1 MEILNEIKASFKK
14 GSYLTQL
21 IYINLAVFVL
31 INLVQVFW
39 FLIAQNNS
47 ASPAIYWLSLPADL
61 SQFIWKPWTIVTYM
75 FLHEGFMHVLFNML
89 WLYWFGQIFLQYL
102 DQKQLL
108 SVYLLGGIS
117 GGLFYIIA
125 YNLFPVFAADMP
137 FSFALGA
144 SASVMAIVF
153 AISFYVPN
161 YEVHLFFIG
170 KVKLKFIA
178 IFSIFLDLLSIP
190 NGNAGGHIAHI
201 GGALFG
207 LWFISEYKKGHL
219 ITKKFDRILNSFF
232 TLFKKQPKMKVSYK
246 KTGNVDYDYQNKKQ
260 KRNQNIDVI
269 LEKISKSGYSS
280 LTKEE
285 KEFLFKMSDKN
296 KS

>member
-1 MEILNEIKASFKK
+1 
-14 GSYLTQL
+14 
-21 IYINLAVFVL
+21 
-31 INLVQVFW
+31 
-39 FLIAQNNS
+39 
-47 ASPAIYWLSLPADL
+47 
-61 SQFIWKPWTIVTYM
+61 
-75 FLHEGFMHVLFNML
+75 ML

>member
-1 MEILNEIKASFKK
+1 LDIVNEIKASFKQ
-14 GSYLTQL
+14 GTYLTQL

-31 INLVQVFW
+31 VNLISVFY
-39 FLIAQNNS
+39 FMAGF
-47 ASPAIYWLSLPADL
+47 PAYEAPILSWLALPADASEL
-61 SQFIWKPWTIVTYM
+61 LWKPWTLLSYM
-75 FLHEGFMHVLFNML
+75 FLHEAFMHVLFNML
-89 WLYWFGQIFLQYL
+89 WLYWFGRIFLQYL

-117 GGLFYIIA
+117 GGLFYVII
-125 YNLFPVFAADMP
+125 YNLFPVFADSVP

-153 AISFYVPN
+153 AVSFYVPN

-178 IFSIFLDLLSIP
+178 LFSIVLDLLSIP

-207 LWFISEYKKGHL
+207 LWFITEYKKGKL
-219 ITKKFDRILNSFF
+219 LTKGFERILDSFF
-232 TLFKKQPKMKVSYK
+232 NLFKRQPKMKVSYK
-246 KTGNVDYDYQNKKQ
+246 KTGNVDYDYQKNKADQQALMDK
-260 KRNQNIDVI
+260 I

-280 LTKEE
+280 LSKEE
-285 KEFLFKMSDKN
+285 KELLFKMSN
-296 KS
+296 KK

>member
-1 MEILNEIKASFKK
+1 MDIVNEIKASFKQ
-14 GSYLTQL
+14 GTYLTQL

-31 INLVQVFW
+31 VNLISVFY
-39 FLIAQNNS
+39 FMAGF
-47 ASPAIYWLSLPADL
+47 PAYEAPILSWLALPADASEL
-61 SQFIWKPWTIVTYM
+61 LWKPWTLLSYM
-75 FLHEGFMHVLFNML
+75 FLHEAFMHVLFNML
-89 WLYWFGQIFLQYL
+89 WLYWFGRIFLQYL

-117 GGLFYIIA
+117 GGLFYVII
-125 YNLFPVFAADMP
+125 YNLFPVFADSVP

-153 AISFYVPN
+153 AVSFYVPN

-178 IFSIFLDLLSIP
+178 LFSIVLDLLSIP

-207 LWFISEYKKGHL
+207 LWFITEYKKGKL
-219 ITKKFDRILNSFF
+219 LTKGFERILDSFF
-232 TLFKKQPKMKVSYK
+232 NLFKRQPKMKVSYK
-246 KTGNVDYDYQNKKQ
+246 KTGNVDYDYQKNKADQQALMDK
-260 KRNQNIDVI
+260 I

-280 LTKEE
+280 LSKEE
-285 KEFLFKMSDKN
+285 KELLFKMSN
-296 KS
+296 KK

>member
-153 AISFYVPN
+153 AISFSLHSAQLIAYHCQSPYN
-161 YEVHLFFIG
+161 NHLTNC
-170 KVKLKFIA
+170 L
-178 IFSIFLDLLSIP
+178 SIF
-190 NGNAGGHIAHI
+190 
-201 GGALFG
+201 
-207 LWFISEYKKGHL
+207 YRQ
-219 ITKKFDRILNSFF
+219 TY
-232 TLFKKQPKMKVSYK
+232 SY
-246 KTGNVDYDYQNKKQ
+246 
-260 KRNQNIDVI
+260 
-269 LEKISKSGYSS
+269 
-280 LTKEE
+280 
-285 KEFLFKMSDKN
+285 
-296 KS
+296 

>member
-1 MEILNEIKASFKK
+1 MEILNEIKASFKR
-14 GSYLTQL
+14 GTYLTQL
-21 IYINLAVFVL
+21 IYINLIVFVL
-31 INLVQVFW
+31 VNLISVFF
-39 FLIAQNNS
+39 FLLGENYFF
-47 ASPAIYWLSLPADL
+47 SPAISWLSLPADISL
-61 SQFIWKPWTIVTYM
+61 LIWKPWTIITYM
-75 FLHEGFMHVLFNML
+75 FLHEGFMHVLFNLL
-89 WLYWFGQIFLQYL
+89 WLYWFGKIFLQYI

-117 GGLFYIIA
+117 GGLFYIMS
-125 YNLFPVFAADMP
+125 YNLFPAFASDLSY
-137 FSFALGA
+137 SFALGA
-144 SASVMAIVF
+144 SASVMAVVF

-178 IFSIFLDLLSIP
+178 LFSIILDLLSIP
-190 NGNAGGHIAHI
+190 NGNSGGHIAHI

-219 ITKKFDRILNSFF
+219 ITKRFDHILNLFF
-232 TLFKKQPKMKVSYK
+232 TLFKKGPKMKVSYK
-246 KTGNVDYDYQNKKQ
+246 KTGNVDYDYQNKKHQ
-260 KRNQNIDVI
+260 NQEKMNEI

-280 LTKEE
+280 LSKEE
-285 KEFLFKMSDKN
+285 KELLFKMSN

>member
-1 MEILNEIKASFKK
+1 MDIVNEIKASFKQ
-14 GSYLTQL
+14 GTYLTQL

-31 INLVQVFW
+31 INLISVFY
-39 FLIAQNNS
+39 FMS
-47 ASPAIYWLSLPADL
+47 GSPAYESPVLSWLSLPADPSEL
-61 SQFIWKPWTIVTYM
+61 IWKPWTLVTYM
-75 FLHEGFMHVLFNML
+75 FLHEAFMHILFNML
-89 WLYWFGQIFLQYL
+89 WLYWFGKIFLQYL

-117 GGLFYIIA
+117 GGLFYILTF
-125 YNLFPVFAADMP
+125 NLFPAFSDIVP

-161 YEVHLFFIG
+161 YEIHLFFIG
-170 KVKLKFIA
+170 KVKLKYIA
-178 IFSIFLDLLSIP
+178 LFSIVIDLLSIP

-207 LWFISEYKKGHL
+207 LWFILEYKKGKL
-219 ITKKFDRILNSFF
+219 ITKGFERFLDSFF
-232 TLFKKQPKMKVSYK
+232 NLFKRQPKMKVTYK
-246 KTGNVDYDYQNKKQ
+246 KTGNVDYDYQSKKA
-260 KRNQNIDVI
+260 NQQEQMNQI

-280 LTKEE
+280 LSKEE
-285 KEFLFKMSDKN
+285 KELLFKMSDK
-296 KS
+296 K